1 MHYTSPNDQL
11 ADSHV
16 QTVDMMRTGM
26 TSEQYAGYLGGNV
39 VKYWWRS
46 NHPTRNAE
54 QKLSDA
60 KKMAHYA
67 QLYQEFLEYALEDVL
82 DG

>member
-1 MHYTSPNDQL
+1 MNQL
-11 ADSHV
+11 ADSHI
-16 QTVDMMRTGM
+16 QAVDMMRTGM

-46 NHPTRNAE
+46 NHPTRSSE
-54 QKLSDA
+54 QKIADS

-67 QLYQEFLEYALEDVL
+67 QLYQKFLEDVL
-82 DG
+82 DV